1 MRRTGFR
8 MDTFVSVADG
18 PSLAEGKAMVRL
30 PPPPDTPGLR
40 VKAVVWRLLWPIR
53 WPLSRLLWIL
63 SWVFRIIQWVA
74 FGLHVAIDYVRLM
87 YLDYTARPDDI
98 FIVSYPRS
106 GTTWLQMI
114 LYQLTTDGN
123 MDFAHI
129 AEKCPWFE
137 RSAISK
143 RRLDKLP
150 SPRVFKTHLPYIWLP
165 KRRCRYIYVA
175 RNGKDVAWSF
185 YQFYRSHFRYRGSF
199 EQFFRLFM
207 RGWVA
212 WGSWFYHVRGYWKRR
227 NDPRFLFLFYEDMV
241 RDLEGTI
248 RRIAEFCGLQIPEER
263 IAEIVRRCR
272 FDFMKQHEEK
282 FDYAFEL
289 LLDQGIVPGRFL
301 RKGQVG
307 EGQQSF
313 TPQLHEE
320 FDRKFQRRLTP
331 LGFPFR

>member
-1 MRRTGFR
+1 
-8 MDTFVSVADG
+8 MDTSVFIADMSSPTG
-18 PSLAEGKAMVRL
+18 SQPIINL
-30 PPPPDTPGLR
+30 PPPPETPALR
-40 VKAVVWRLLWPIR
+40 RKAMVWRLLWPIR
-53 WPLSRLLWIL
+53 WPLSRLLWL
-63 SWVFRIIQWVA
+63 VSWLFRILQWVC
-74 FGLHVAIDYVRLM
+74 FGIHVAIDYVRLM

-114 LYQLTTDGN
+114 LYQLTTDGS

-137 RSAISK
+137 RAAISK
-143 RRLDKLP
+143 RNLDKLP

-185 YQFYRSHFRYRGSF
+185 YQFYRSHFRYQGSF

-227 NDPRFLFLFYEDMV
+227 NDPRMLFLFYEDMV
-241 RDLEGTI
+241 RDLEGVI
-248 RRIAEFCGLQIPEER
+248 RRIIQFCGLRIPEER
-263 IAEIVRRCR
+263 IPEILRRCS
-272 FDFMKQHEEK
+272 FQFMKQHEEK

-289 LLDQGIVPGRFL
+289 LVDQGIVPGMFL
-301 RKGQVG
+301 RKGQPG
-307 EGQQSF
+307 EGQAAFS
-313 TPQLHEE
+313 PQLHEA
-320 FDRKFQRRLTP
+320 FDRKYRRRLAP
-331 LGFPFR
+331 LGFPLPTVPE

>member
-1 MRRTGFR
+1 M
-8 MDTFVSVADG
+8 SVV
-18 PSLAEGKAMVRL
+18 AEGRSDGSAPIVQL
-30 PPPPDTPGLR
+30 PPPPDAPGLR
-40 VKAVVWRLLWPIR
+40 IKAFIWRLLWPIR
-53 WPLSRLLWIL
+53 WPLSRLLWL
-63 SWVFRIIQWVA
+63 ASWVFRLIQWTA
-74 FGLHVAIDYVRLM
+74 FGVHVAIDYVRLM

-143 RRLDKLP
+143 RNLDQLP

-185 YQFYRSHFRYRGSF
+185 YQFYRSHFRYQGNF

-227 NDPRFLFLFYEDMV
+227 QDPRFLFLFYEDMV
-241 RDLEGTI
+241 QDLEGAI
-248 RRIAEFCGLQIPEER
+248 RRIIQFCGLQIPEQR
-263 IAEIVRRCR
+263 IPEIVRRCS
-272 FDFMKQHEEK
+272 FSFMKQHEEK

-289 LLDQGIVPGRFL
+289 LVDQGITPGSFL
-301 RKGQVG
+301 RKGRPG
-307 EGQQSF
+307 EGQDAF
-313 TPQLHEE
+313 PHELHEQ
-320 FDRKFQRRLTP
+320 FDRKYQRRLAP
-331 LGFPFR
+331 LGFPLRTPPG

>member
-1 MRRTGFR
+1 MDSTAHNVTVPLDGDGR
-8 MDTFVSVADG
+8 MTVKLS
-18 PSLAEGKAMVRL
+18 
-30 PPPPDTPGLR
+30 PPPETVGLR
-40 VKAVVWRLLWPIR
+40 IKAFLWRLLWPIR
-53 WPLSRLLWIL
+53 WPVSRFLWIL
-63 SWVFRIIQWVA
+63 SWLFRILQWIC
-74 FGLHVAIDYVRLM
+74 FGIHVAIDYVRLM

-114 LYQLTTDGN
+114 LYQLTTDGS

-143 RRLDKLP
+143 RNLEKLP

-241 RDLEGTI
+241 QDLEGAI
-248 RRIAEFCGLQIPEER
+248 RQIIQFCGLQIPEER
-263 IAEIVRRCR
+263 IPEIVRRSS
-272 FDFMKQHEEK
+272 FEFMKQHEEK

-289 LLDQGIVPGRFL
+289 LVDQGIVPGRFL
-301 RKGQVG
+301 RKGQPG
-307 EGQQSF
+307 EGQQAFS
-313 TPQLHEE
+313 PPLHEQ
-320 FDRKFQRRLTP
+320 FDRKYQRRLASV
-331 LGFPFR
+331 GFPLRTLPK